1 VTTESRYEDINPQTD
16 QRVEQG
22 KVAEIPLRDRLGLS
36 VQEAGTLLGISR
48 DLAYDLVA
56 SGELPSVR
64 LGRRIVVPRHA
75 LENVL
80 ATIVEPQVDGGVRNR
95 GRRWR

>member
-1 VTTESRYEDINPQTD
+1 VTIESRYEEISPQTD
-16 QRVEQG
+16 QPVESR
-22 KVAEIPLRDRLGLS
+22 KVAEIPLQDRLGLS
-36 VQEAGTLLGISR
+36 VGEAGTLLGISR

-75 LENVL
+75 LQNVL
-80 ATIVEPQVDGGVRNR
+80 AAWWKRGSTAGSGI
-95 GRRWR
+95 GRRG